1 MSSSHLS
8 ITARREGWWR
18 AGRQWSAEP
27 TIVAVADLTAEQIE
41 MIRDDPNLIVSPAHP
56 NDADGPA
63 QTAAEAAVPAAE
75 GVSVVDAV
83 REIRDTLVAHHEL
96 VETLAARVALHRE
109 AIDGLEDRIT
119 LLEGAPPPASP
130 SREERA
136 ARLIE
141 AIGQL
146 DRDAADDWTASGV
159 PAVAAL
165 ERLSGLTDLTA
176 AERDD
181 AWAAAQSGG

>member
-41 MIRDDPNLIVSPAHP
+41 MIRDDPHLIVSPAHP
-56 NDADGPA
+56 GDADGPA
-63 QTAAEAAVPAAE
+63 HASAAEAAEAPAALPDVAE
-75 GVSVVDAV
+75 IIRAELSGPVARIAALDAEIRGVSD
-83 REIRDTLVAHHEL
+83 RLVA
-96 VETLAARVALHRE
+96 
-109 AIDGLEDRIT
+109 LERRLDA
-119 LLEGAPPPASP
+119 LEGAAPPPASP

-146 DRDAADDWTASGV
+146 DRAAGGDWTASGV

-181 AWAAAQSGG
+181 AWAAVQSGG